1 MVRSTVPC
9 HLLCTHTC
17 SAKQGLTHC
26 SVCPCGT
33 GVSCTSSCDG
43 GSCFPGSIRRQ
54 LCTGLP
60 AQWCSAGWV
69 LPTSLHSC
77 GLWVGP
83 CHVAAAGA
91 VRWGGR
97 HKRDGA
103 KEKLLTPCTTGKP
116 DNPSR
121 FARLERARS
130 LALLLSCLSVR
141 SSTSRAMRHWQ
152 LVALTARHS
161 LQVCNH
167 WDNNQQQTCQTQHC
181 QSLQA

>member
-1 MVRSTVPC
+1 M
-9 HLLCTHTC
+9 
-17 SAKQGLTHC
+17 SALVELAFLALAAVMERAA
-26 SVCPCGT
+26 SPAA
-33 GVSCTSSCDG
+33 SG
-43 GSCFPGSIRRQ
+43 GSSALVSPLSGAVLVGCCP
-54 LCTGLP
+54 LACT
-60 AQWCSAGWV
+60 
-69 LPTSLHSC
+69 
-77 GLWVGP
+77 
-83 CHVAAAGA
+83 AAGSGLA
-91 VRWGGR
+91 PVMWLPLALCAGGGR

-141 SSTSRAMRHWQ
+141 SSTSRAMRHCQ